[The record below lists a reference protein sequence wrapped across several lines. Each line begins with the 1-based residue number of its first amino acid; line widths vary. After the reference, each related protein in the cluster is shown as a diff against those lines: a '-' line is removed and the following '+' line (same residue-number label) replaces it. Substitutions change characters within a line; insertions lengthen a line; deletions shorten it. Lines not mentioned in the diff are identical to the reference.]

1 MLPNVAPESSSKRE
15 AQILALARD
24 LNQSLTVIAHYA
36 DACSEKARQGASCDS
51 EQILDWSRRI
61 VEEVERSGKLIRG
74 LVKSK

>member
-36 DACSEKARQGASCDS
+36 DACAEQARQESSCDLS
-51 EQILDWSRRI
+51 QILDWSRRI
-61 VEEVERSGKLIRG
+61 GEEVERSGKLIRV
-74 LVKSK
+74 LVKTK